1 MCVCACLDIRLH
13 FGLKESFKELLP
25 NIENQ
30 FTLCS
35 QNEIV
40 YTFWLNGPP
49 KKGKE
54 KMKQRKG

>member
-30 FTLCS
+30 FTMLP
-35 QNEIV
+35 E
-40 YTFWLNGPP
+40 
-49 KKGKE
+49 
-54 KMKQRKG
+54 